1 MKTVLNSIV
10 LSILAVTLYAGPI
23 DGKWRAETKLE
34 GKSKRAGTTVT
45 TTFDLKA
52 SDGKLTGSVST
63 GRGKRNK
70 TAEIQNGKI
79 EGDRFTFTTVRKTKK
94 GEKTISGRVPS
105 TVTSSKGRQA
115 TASGRLSSRR
125 RKCLRAVVKFY
136 ANFSENFLTEK
147 LLTG

>member
-70 TAEIQNGKI
+70 TVEIQNGKI

-94 GEKTISGRVPS
+94 GEKTISWQG
-105 TVTSSKGRQA
+105 TLNGNELKGTTGNSKRPVEF
-115 TASGRLSSRR
+115 TAKKVS
-125 RKCLRAVVKFY
+125 
-136 ANFSENFLTEK
+136 
-147 LLTG
+147 